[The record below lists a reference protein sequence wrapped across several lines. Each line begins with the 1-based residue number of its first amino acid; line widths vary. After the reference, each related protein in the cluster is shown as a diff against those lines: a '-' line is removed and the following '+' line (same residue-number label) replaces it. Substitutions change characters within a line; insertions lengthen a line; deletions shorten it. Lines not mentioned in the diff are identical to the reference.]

1 MLLDYIYRMEL
12 EFSEPVRDQ
21 YFSLMCLPRDTERQY
36 AYEPEIS
43 VRPDIRL
50 MRDTDGMG
58 NIKLYGAVFEPHDSF
73 GIMVE
78 GQVETSSSPHEE
90 YEDPGSVEL
99 YRWLT
104 PSEFTTAGSCVKK
117 LYDEKSSDAPEDQY
131 GRALYYAGVV
141 RDALRYVPGSTDS
154 WTSAEQAL
162 ALGSGVCQ
170 DFAHVYIALLR
181 LAGIPARYTVGMM
194 QGEGAS
200 HAWAEA
206 NCRGYW
212 YGIDP
217 TNALLID
224 ENYIKISHGRD
235 YRDCMIS
242 RGIFSNPRAL
252 QTMKASVMVRPQPD
266 GK

>member
-1 MLLDYIYRMEL
+1 MLLDYSYRMEL

-21 YFSLMCLPRDTERQY
+21 YFSLTCLPRDTERQK
-36 AYEPEIS
+36 ASEPAIT
-43 VRPDIRL
+43 VRPDVSL
-50 MRDTDGMG
+50 SQDTDGLG
-58 NIKLYGAVFEPHDSF
+58 NKILYGAAFEPHDHFS
-73 GIMVE
+73 ILIE
-78 GQVETSSSPHEE
+78 GQVETFASPHEE
-90 YEDPGSVEL
+90 YEDPGSAVL
-99 YRWLT
+99 YRWLS
-104 PSEFTTAGSCVKK
+104 PSEFTFAGPTVRK
-117 LYDEKSSDAPEDQY
+117 LYDEKAPDAPDDQY

-141 RDALRYVPGSTDS
+141 RDALSYIPGSTDS

-170 DFAHVYIALLR
+170 DFAHLFIALLR
-181 LAGIPARYTVGMM
+181 MSGIPARYTVGMM

-206 NCRGYW
+206 NCKGYW

-224 ENYIKISHGRD
+224 ESYIKISHGRD

-242 RGIFSNPRAL
+242 RGIFSNPNAT
-252 QTMKASVMVRPQPD
+252 QTMNASVLVSPRPD
-266 GK
+266 GA